1 MNTLWK
7 LRILEWYFFLRDNL
21 LRAQNSSSYMINP
34 LDLYFRSLIQTIDIV
49 VKLPSDATSV
59 EEPLVEKSIQ
69 KMTDSR
75 FLVIQQ
81 FCTNFAIACPVNPT
95 KVLHCLYVD
104 IGGRSLKVSSL
115 TKYTFLLIVRIPQ
128 TCDKLMITTKRS
140 KKSKNAIIPH

>member
-1 MNTLWK
+1 
-7 LRILEWYFFLRDNL
+7 
-21 LRAQNSSSYMINP
+21 MINP

-128 TCDKLMITTKRS
+128 TCDKLMITTKHNTSLSDNKFALNRQVRFCNS
-140 KKSKNAIIPH
+140 ITLYLVYLKIN